1 MLQQEIQVE
10 SLTMELREVFW
21 RTAKIFFQLALL
33 ITFLFYFGMPAI
45 EKYSRKGVMV
55 MVVQQE
61 GCDAGGPHEEHEW
74 DPHPRH
80 HSFCLE

>member
-1 MLQQEIQVE
+1 MHHTFVPHAQMHHDHMYHGYMHQGQGLFMDTCIMDFILLQQEIQVE

-45 EKYSRKGVMV
+45 EK
-55 MVVQQE
+55 
-61 GCDAGGPHEEHEW
+61 
-74 DPHPRH
+74 
-80 HSFCLE
+80 